1 MDFEL
6 NEDQQAILEAVDR
19 LLAQHAGPARAIE
32 LNRQGLYDDAL
43 HRALDD
49 AGFNTIATD
58 LATARGLAWRGP
70 AGLEAALLVEAIARA
85 GGVVAS
91 AAQMLV
97 APAIRVQPITGP
109 IALCTVDD
117 LAKPIPLRFGA
128 HARTLL
134 ALGAG
139 EVRVIALATGD
150 MEAVRSSFG
159 YPMGRLTR
167 SKPAADPQA
176 VGERLGPEA
185 ARAMTNWW
193 RLALAV
199 EAVGTMDAALQHT
212 VAYLKQ
218 RRQFGRTIGSFQA
231 IQHRLS
237 LCAIQLEASRWL
249 AREAAYHGAQAEAV
263 AAAAAFALHAAD
275 QIFTEAH
282 QMSGAIGF
290 TCEFDLHVWSMRLLA
305 LRQELH
311 GVGGA
316 RRALVEARWGTHW
329 GANA

>member
-6 NEDQQAILEAVDR
+6 NEEQQAVLEAIDR
-19 LLAQHAGPARAIE
+19 LLSQHAGPARAIE
-32 LNRQGLYDDAL
+32 LNRQGHYDDAL
-43 HRALDD
+43 QRALDD
-49 AGFNTIATD
+49 AGFSTIATD
-58 LATARGLAWRGP
+58 LTTERGP
-70 AGLEAALLVEAIARA
+70 AWLEAALAVEAIARA

-97 APAIRVQPITGP
+97 APALGEQPVAGP
-109 IALCTVDD
+109 IALCTADN
-117 LAKPIPLRFGA
+117 LAHPVPLRFGA
-128 HARTLL
+128 HANTLL
-134 ALGAG
+134 VLGAG
-139 EVRVIALATGD
+139 EVHIVGLAAAD
-150 MEAVRSSFG
+150 LEPVRSSFG
-159 YPMGRLTR
+159 YPMGRLTDAR
-167 SKPAADPQA
+167 RIADLRT

-185 ARAMTNWW
+185 AQAMTNWW

-237 LCAIQLEASRWL
+237 LCAIQVEASRWL

-263 AAAAAFALHAAD
+263 AVAAAFALHAAD
-275 QIFTEAH
+275 QIFTETH

-305 LRQELH
+305 LRQELQ

-316 RRALVEARWGTHW
+316 RRALVEARWGV
-329 GANA
+329 NA

>member
-6 NEDQQAILEAVDR
+6 NEDQQAILESVDR
-19 LLAQHAGPARAIE
+19 LLTQQAGPARAIE
-32 LNRQGLYDDAL
+32 LNRQDSYDNDL
-43 HRALDD
+43 HRLLDES
-49 AGFNTIATD
+49 GFSTIARD
-58 LATARGLAWRGP
+58 LATETGP
-70 AGLEAALLVEAIARA
+70 AGLEAALVVEAIARA

-97 APAIRVQPITGP
+97 APAVSEHAIDGPIT
-109 IALCTVDD
+109 LCTRDD
-117 LAKPIPLRFGA
+117 LAKPVPLRFGA
-128 HARTLL
+128 HANTLL
-134 ALGAG
+134 VLSVDEVHVIPVTAG
-139 EVRVIALATGD
+139 DLEP
-150 MEAVRSSFG
+150 VRSSFG
-159 YPMGRLTR
+159 YPMGRLTEANR
-167 SKPAADPQA
+167 FRDLSTAGD
-176 VGERLGPEA
+176 GLGPEA
-185 ARAMTNWW
+185 AQAMTNWW

-212 VAYLKQ
+212 VEYLKQ

-249 AREAAYHGAQAEAV
+249 TREAAYHGAQTEAV
-263 AAAAAFALHAAD
+263 AAASAFALDTAD
-275 QIFTEAH
+275 QVFTETH

-305 LRQELH
+305 LRQELG

-316 RRALVEARWGTHW
+316 RRALVEARWGT
-329 GANA
+329 GA

>member
-6 NEDQQAILEAVDR
+6 NEEQQAILEAVDR

-32 LNRQGLYDDAL
+32 LNRQGQYDDAL
-43 HRALDD
+43 HRALDE
-49 AGFNTIATD
+49 AGFSNIATD
-58 LATARGLAWRGP
+58 LATARGP
-70 AGLEAALLVEAIARA
+70 AGLEAALAVEAIARA

-97 APAIRVQPITGP
+97 APAVSEKPVAGP
-109 IALCTVDD
+109 IALCTSGN
-117 LAKPIPLRFGA
+117 LAHPVPLRFGA
-128 HARTLL
+128 HANTLL
-134 ALGAG
+134 VLGAG
-139 EVRVIALATGD
+139 EVHMIPVTPGD
-150 MEAVRSSFG
+150 LEPVRSSFG
-159 YPMGRLTR
+159 YPMGRVSGTR
-167 SKPAADPQA
+167 RIADLL
-176 VGERLGPEA
+176 VEGERLGPDA
-185 ARAMTNWW
+185 AQAMTQWW

-237 LCAIQLEASRWL
+237 LCAIQVEASRWL

-275 QIFTEAH
+275 QVFTETH

-311 GVGGA
+311 GVAGA
-316 RRALVEARWGTHW
+316 RRALVEARWGETS
-329 GANA
+329 